1 MPELPKFFCIRKRSG
16 STGSMRAVG
25 SIPAD
30 VALMKLAVFLIFGAD
45 MLGDAPNTP
54 LTDNADVETV
64 VFEDL
69 AWRFPLFV
77 GSHKKFFE
85 LFGERE
91 PGIGNAVDVGVLP
104 K

>member
-1 MPELPKFFCIRKRSG
+1 MPKLPNFLCIRKRRV
-16 STGSMRAVG
+16 STGSMRTVG
-25 SIPAD
+25 SVPAD
-30 VALMKLAVFLIFGAD
+30 VALMKLAVFLKFGAD

-54 LTDNADVETV
+54 LTNNADVEAV

-69 AWRFPLFV
+69 AWRFALFV

-85 LFGERE
+85 LFGKRK
-91 PGIGNAVDVGVLP
+91 PGIGNAVDVGILP